1 MLSCKQNLSFE
12 IKVGVH
18 IYLGTFQRIADVA
31 HRIVSGCTP
40 SLYHRSKIPFSL
52 CLAYAFIG
60 STVIS
65 KSTLGLSDCECPG
78 PVLFLCIF
86 LRSVQCLPADA
97 LNLHSRMF
105 FSHRSH
111 DIVIIPGVCS
121 CVTLCQ
127 TDAWTNEPCQFIY
140 CMALS
145 HFLFQ
150 ECRYCVLLF
159 FCASGDKLSS
169 SFTDPV
175 ENARCLSV
183 KLKSETVQ
191 DWLPGWSR
199 CYCLRPH

>member
-18 IYLGTFQRIADVA
+18 IYLSTFQRIADVA

-40 SLYHRSKIPFSL
+40 SLYHRSKIPFAL

-127 TDAWTNEPCQFIY
+127 TDAWTNEPCQFILLY
-140 CMALS
+140 GSLS
-145 HFLFQ
+145 FSFPGVPLL
-150 ECRYCVLLF
+150 RPSVLL
-159 FCASGDKLSS
+159 CIG
-169 SFTDPV
+169 
-175 ENARCLSV
+175 
-183 KLKSETVQ
+183 
-191 DWLPGWSR
+191 
-199 CYCLRPH
+199 